1 MGHLL
6 HHLLM
11 IEIKMSHSRPHRL
24 LPIVRTQR
32 LYKQMKLIR
41 LEMKL
46 MRPKRKK
53 LNEGDEN
60 DSPNGEAPDTS
71 LSIDKETTSFIKGG
85 PTLKAGR
92 RIITVNK
99 PKSTNK
105 VLSMEVENPLVN
117 KAGDLISLNIN
128 VNKGIKNRGRPKK
141 SATTMSEM
149 SDMRET
155 RDKSKRSADAMSET
169 NGISPEKKKV
179 RSERASD
186 EKIGTVSKHIN
197 HITNKK
203 KNKMCI
209 DCKKMEVEGCWFCG
223 KEEHVCEMA
232 LPRTQVDYEWLW
244 VCKACH
250 DIVTDK
256 ATLIALRET

>member
-1 MGHLL
+1 MGT
-6 HHLLM
+6 
-11 IEIKMSHSRPHRL
+11 P
-24 LPIVRTQR
+24 
-32 LYKQMKLIR
+32 
-41 LEMKL
+41 
-46 MRPKRKK
+46 
-53 LNEGDEN
+53 
-60 DSPNGEAPDTS
+60 
-71 LSIDKETTSFIKGG
+71 SFIKGR

-105 VLSMEVENPLVN
+105 GLSMEVGNPLVN

-128 VNKGIKNRGRPKK
+128 VNKGTKNRGRPKK
-141 SATTMSEM
+141 SATTMGEM
-149 SDMRET
+149 SD
-155 RDKSKRSADAMSET
+155 MSET

-186 EKIGTVSKHIN
+186 EKIGTVENNVETGSIHVSKHIN
-197 HITNKK
+197 HIRNKK

-232 LPRTQVDYEWLW
+232 LPKTQVDYEWLW

-256 ATLIALRET
+256 ATLIAFRETIKNEKEKRKNTEIETYPCGVCTRLVKNQRSIVCI

>member
-1 MGHLL
+1 MVVGT
-6 HHLLM
+6 
-11 IEIKMSHSRPHRL
+11 EIHVSRFKSPPRGGGPGDSAPSAPSTNDQDQDVP
-24 LPIVRTQR
+24 LPTAPSPADSQDPAVIQTDETNKTRDENNET
-32 LYKQMKLIR
+32 
-41 LEMKL
+41 EE
-46 MRPKRKK
+46 KK
-53 LNEGDEN
+53 LNEGDDEGDEN

-71 LSIDKETTSFIKGG
+71 ISVDKETPSFINGR

-105 VLSMEVENPLVN
+105 VLSMEVGNPLVN

-169 NGISPEKKKV
+169 NGISPEKKK
-179 RSERASD
+179 
-186 EKIGTVSKHIN
+186 
-197 HITNKK
+197 
-203 KNKMCI
+203 
-209 DCKKMEVEGCWFCG
+209 
-223 KEEHVCEMA
+223 
-232 LPRTQVDYEWLW
+232 
-244 VCKACH
+244 
-250 DIVTDK
+250 
-256 ATLIALRET
+256 